1 MDPCLVFQ
9 FFVYISNYNCNY
21 KLKANRCPPVL
32 GTNPTETLCEGRK
45 DREAEERE
53 WPEHK
58 VILANCV
65 KL

>member
-1 MDPCLVFQ
+1 MLGISGFCL
-9 FFVYISNYNCNY
+9 Y
-21 KLKANRCPPVL
+21 KQLQLQLQLKANRCPPVL